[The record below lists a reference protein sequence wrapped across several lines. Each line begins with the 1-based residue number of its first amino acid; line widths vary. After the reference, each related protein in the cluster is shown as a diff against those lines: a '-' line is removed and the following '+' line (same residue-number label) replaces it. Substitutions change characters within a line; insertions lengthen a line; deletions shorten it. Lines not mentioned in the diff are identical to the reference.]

1 VHQVTAKT
9 QQRRVPNVTFTLTGS
24 MNAGDIRY
32 GINSNVG
39 HVVLQI
45 IWKMNVN
52 LVGMTG
58 DNPEALEILEHKH
71 L

>member
-1 VHQVTAKT
+1 
-9 QQRRVPNVTFTLTGS
+9 

-39 HVVLQI
+39 HVVQQI
-45 IWKMNVN
+45 TWRMNVN
-52 LVGMTG
+52 LVGMTE